1 MAGNANASYKAFVSV
16 RVTSV
21 PEATV
26 VHCCGGTTARVAYNA
41 VLMPAIKPLCPS
53 VSLQC
58 LKRQSCTVVG
68 GHVHGQP
75 HE

>member
-1 MAGNANASYKAFVSV
+1 MPSHMAGNANASYKAFVSV

-41 VLMPAIKPLCPS
+41 VFLEPGAVFYHSPYNYFTRKLVFNLKAI
-53 VSLQC
+53 
-58 LKRQSCTVVG
+58 TV
-68 GHVHGQP
+68 
-75 HE
+75 